1 MPRMKDYLMDRAM
14 RRNDMRN
21 PYGSRGGYVRSDRGY
36 ESDYARGNGRNYNGN
51 DYGMDYGSYD
61 PRYNSSRNDY
71 NYSYDNR
78 SNDYHYYP
86 QQYGQFNRPYQ
97 YEMNYDMRRN
107 DYNYSADYAKEEE
120 KYEKELHKFIKKLE
134 SKEKRI
140 NVSREH
146 IMKQARNMG
155 VKFDNYDEN
164 EFYAVYLMMISDY
177 PKISNDYNMYISMAK
192 DWLEDDDVKM
202 KGGDKLC
209 AYLYTIVL
217 GKKEEDDD

>member
-21 PYGSRGGYVRSDRGY
+21 PYGSRGGYVV
-36 ESDYARGNGRNYNGN
+36 SDYARGNERNYNGN
-51 DYGMDYGSYD
+51 DYGMDYRGDYS
-61 PRYNSSRNDY
+61 RYNSSRNDY

-97 YEMNYDMRRN
+97 YDMNYDMRRN

-140 NVSREH
+140 NVSKDH
-146 IMKQARNMG
+146 ILKQAKNMG
-155 VKFDNYDEN
+155 VKFEKYDEN
-164 EFYAVYLMMISDY
+164 EFYAVYLMMITDY

-217 GKKEEDDD
+217 GKEEDDD

>member
-1 MPRMKDYLMDRAM
+1 MS
-14 RRNDMRN
+14 
-21 PYGSRGGYVRSDRGY
+21 YGYST
-36 ESDYARGNGRNYNGN
+36 DYA
-51 DYGMDYGSYD
+51 
-61 PRYNSSRNDY
+61 
-71 NYSYDNR
+71 
-78 SNDYHYYP
+78 H
-86 QQYGQFNRPYQ
+86 
-97 YEMNYDMRRN
+97 
-107 DYNYSADYAKEEE
+107 EEK
-120 KYEKELHKFIKKLE
+120 KYEKELHKFIQRLE
-134 SKEKRI
+134 NKEKRI

-192 DWLEDDDVKM
+192 DWLEDDDVKT